1 MSTFY
6 GGVVTAK
13 GREVF
18 AQILAA
24 RAQLKITD
32 VMFGSGRLPEGTD
45 PRDLTDLVQP
55 VAAGTCTEPNYKG
68 NTVYLTVEYRS
79 DLNGG
84 LSTDFPVNEFG
95 VFMRDVAGQRVMA
108 YYGSLGD
115 YPQWAK
121 AFTPGGAPDVRRFP
135 VGIEIGEG
143 QEVQL
148 EFSSQMFLTSEDVR
162 VLCKNSILP
171 EFLAGDVAA
180 ALSAHDADSMA
191 HPALREAD
199 AGLEARL
206 SLLEMMYSTIVKENP
221 FTVQFNSLEG
231 LAVAGVWDQSGQRIG
246 F

>member
-1 MSTFY
+1 
-6 GGVVTAK
+6 
-13 GREVF
+13 
-18 AQILAA
+18 
-24 RAQLKITD
+24 
-32 VMFGSGRLPEGTD
+32 
-45 PRDLTDLVQP
+45 
-55 VAAGTCTEPNYKG
+55 
-68 NTVYLTVEYRS
+68 
-79 DLNGG
+79 
-84 LSTDFPVNEFG
+84 
-95 VFMRDVAGQRVMA
+95 MA

-148 EFSSQMFLTSEDVR
+148 EFPSQMFLTSEDVR
-162 VLCKNSILP
+162 ALCKDSILP

-180 ALSAHDADSMA
+180 ALSAHDADGAA

-199 AGLEARL
+199 AGLDARL
-206 SLLEMMYSTIVKENP
+206 ALLEMMYSTIVKENP

-231 LAVAGVWDQSGQRIG
+231 LAAAGVWDQSGQRIV

>member
-55 VAAGTCTEPNYKG
+55 VAAGTCSEPNYKG

-148 EFSSQMFLTSEDVR
+148 EFSSQLFLTSEDVR
-162 VLCKNSILP
+162 ALCKNSILP

-180 ALSAHDADSMA
+180 ALSAHDADEAA

-199 AGLEARL
+199 AGLDARL

-231 LAVAGVWDQSGQRIG
+231 LAAAGVWDQIGQRIV